1 MLDLPGPGEFFSL
14 ESGLSVSSRVSING
28 EGNMQLRHISP
39 RSIDWMDAMD
49 EGSGGR
55 GWEKLAPEER
65 IKLLRERRDEG
76 GGYARQF
83 QRAGGQGFELGSP
96 SR

>member
-1 MLDLPGPGEFFSL
+1 
-14 ESGLSVSSRVSING
+14 
-28 EGNMQLRHISP
+28 
-39 RSIDWMDAMD
+39 MDAMD
-49 EGSGGR
+49 EGAGGR

-76 GGYARQF
+76 GGYGQKGE
-83 QRAGGQGFELGSP
+83 RASPQGFGFASA

>member
-1 MLDLPGPGEFFSL
+1 
-14 ESGLSVSSRVSING
+14 
-28 EGNMQLRHISP
+28 MQLRHISP

-49 EGSGGR
+49 EGAGGR

-65 IKLLRERRDEG
+65 VKLRRDIQLRVRREAEIEAMEAMG
-76 GGYARQF
+76 
-83 QRAGGQGFELGSP
+83 RAGRLAPLPAQGLAASSP